1 MKVVY
6 QYCVT
11 NYTNKVATFQDKKD
25 SLSDLKELAYIYY
38 KILTV
43 KQKTEK
49 NTVNQAKMLKKILNN
64 KN

>member
-1 MKVVY
+1 M
-6 QYCVT
+6 
-11 NYTNKVATFQDKKD
+11 TFQDKKD

-49 NTVNQAKMLKKILNN
+49 NIVNQAKIL
-64 KN
+64 